1 MAMGVELRELEERQL
16 KDAGSLS
23 IPCGDLTL
31 CHVVVCSQVSTNPVQ
46 PSGRFVRLICGSCS
60 EDSYNRGNLGQ

>member
-46 PSGRFVRLICGSCS
+46 PSGRFV
-60 EDSYNRGNLGQ
+60 D

>member
-1 MAMGVELRELEERQL
+1 MGVELRELEERQL
-16 KDAGSLS
+16 KDAGSLG

-46 PSGRFVRLICGSCS
+46 PFWEICGLICGSCS